1 MVMSKKEENQSTGRR
16 NFFRLLTAGG
26 AGLLLSPVA
35 AAPVQAAEN
44 QQPAKPAT
52 NIKEA
57 LKYPRND
64 NSMPGLFPG
73 RVIQVNH
80 SACIKDKVIQQKAVD
95 TMLEALML
103 DLTGKR
109 TIKKA
114 WRKFVSPDDII
125 GLKVNPVAG
134 KLLTTSHELVKAV
147 IAQLEKAG
155 IPREN
160 IVIWDRR
167 EMELHETG
175 FLPENY
181 PGIKITGTEQ
191 KDSKGSFFD
200 QNGKLYGEGMIDK
213 EWSYWADVEGT
224 YDEYTM
230 PYMVNGGK
238 NSYFSKI
245 CTKQVTKI
253 INLPILK
260 NAGSSVTLCLKNLA
274 FGTISNT
281 GRLHAKLWHD
291 TIAEVCAF
299 PPLRDKVVLNIVD
312 GLIGCYNG
320 GPAANPQFICP
331 YNLLLA
337 GTDAVAVDRIGLNIV
352 SAKRI
357 EMKLQKEENA
367 GASQFLKRAEELGL
381 GIGDNNRIK
390 LKTIDLA

>member
-1 MVMSKKEENQSTGRR
+1 MSGKNENHPSGRR
-16 NFFRLLTAGG
+16 NFFKLLTAGG
-26 AGLLLSPVA
+26 AGFVLSPIVA
-35 AAPVQAAEN
+35 SAPVEAAEKMP
-44 QQPAKPAT
+44 QAKPAT
-52 NIKEA
+52 NIQDA
-57 LKYPRND
+57 LKFPRNA

-73 RVIQVNH
+73 AVTRVNH
-80 SACIKDKVIQQKAVD
+80 SGCIQDKAIQQKAVD
-95 TMLEALML
+95 QMLTAAML
-103 DLTGKR
+103 NLTGKKSV
-109 TIKKA
+109 KKA

-147 IAQLEKAG
+147 IAQLETAG
-155 IPREN
+155 IPRKN

-181 PGIKITGTEQ
+181 PGITISGTEQ
-191 KDSKGSFFD
+191 KDAKGSFFD
-200 QNGKLYGEGMIDK
+200 TNGKLYGEGMIDK
-213 EWSYWADVEGT
+213 EWFYWADVEGS

-238 NSYFSKI
+238 HSYYTKI

-260 NAGSSVTLCLKNLA
+260 NAGGSVTLCLKNLSYGA
-274 FGTISNT
+274 ISNT
-281 GRLHAKLWHD
+281 GRLHEKLWHD
-291 TIAEVCAF
+291 SVAEICAF
-299 PPLRDKVVLNIVD
+299 PPIRDKVVLNIVD

-320 GPAANPQFICP
+320 GPAANPQFICQ

-337 GTDAVAVDRIGLNIV
+337 GTDPVAVDRIGLNIV
-352 SAKRI
+352 SQKRI
-357 EMKLQKEENA
+357 DMKLQKEESPV
-367 GASQFLKRAEELGL
+367 ASQFLKRAEELGL
-381 GIGDNNRIK
+381 GIGDNSRIN

>member
-1 MVMSKKEENQSTGRR
+1 MSKKSENQSTGRR
-16 NFFRLLTAGG
+16 DFFRLLTAGG

-35 AAPVQAAEN
+35 APVQAAED
-44 QQPAKPAT
+44 QQPVKPAT

-57 LKYPRND
+57 LKYPRNAS
-64 NSMPGLFPG
+64 SMPGLFPG
-73 RVIQVNH
+73 KVTQVNH
-80 SACIKDKVIQQKAVD
+80 SGCIKDKVIQQKAVD
-95 TMLEALML
+95 AMLEALML

-114 WRKFVSPDDII
+114 WRKFVSPDDIV

-200 QNGKLYGEGMIDK
+200 QNGKLYGESMIDK
-213 EWSYWADVEGT
+213 EWAYHADVEGT

-238 NSYFSKI
+238 DSYFSKI

-274 FGTISNT
+274 FGAISNT

-320 GPAANPQFICP
+320 GPAANPQFICQ

-352 SAKRI
+352 SNKRI

-390 LKTIDLA
+390 LSTINLT

>member
-1 MVMSKKEENQSTGRR
+1 MNKNNENHSTGRR
-16 NFFRLLTAGG
+16 NFFRLLTAGS
-26 AGLLLSPVA
+26 AGFILSPVA
-35 AAPVQAAEN
+35 AAPTEALED
-44 QQPAKPAT
+44 QPPLKPAT
-52 NIKEA
+52 NIQDA
-57 LKYPRND
+57 LKYPRTA
-64 NSMPGLFPG
+64 NSMPGLLPG
-73 RVIQVNH
+73 RVTQVNH
-80 SACIKDKVIQQKAVD
+80 AGCIKDKLIQQKAVD
-95 TMLEALML
+95 EMLEAIML
-103 DLTGKR
+103 DLTGKKS
-109 TIKKA
+109 IKKA

-155 IPREN
+155 IPRQN

-181 PGIKITGTEQ
+181 PGIKIAGTEQ
-191 KDSKGSFFD
+191 KDDKGSFFD
-200 QNGKLYGEGMIDK
+200 ANGKLYGEGMIDK
-213 EWSYWADVEGT
+213 DWSYWADVEGT

-238 NSYFSKI
+238 HSYFTKI

-260 NAGSSVTLCLKNLA
+260 NAGGSVTLCLKNLA
-274 FGTISNT
+274 FGAISNT

-291 TIAEVCAF
+291 TVAEVCAF

-312 GLIGCYNG
+312 GLFGCYNG
-320 GPAANPQFICP
+320 GPAANPQFICQ

-352 SAKRI
+352 SQKRI

-367 GASQFLKRAEELGL
+367 TASLFLKRAEELGL
-381 GIGDNNRIK
+381 GIGDNSRIE
-390 LKTIDLA
+390 LKTINLA

>member
-1 MVMSKKEENQSTGRR
+1 MSEKNENHPSGRR
-16 NFFRLLTAGG
+16 NFFKLLTAGG
-26 AGLLLSPVA
+26 AGFVLSPIVA
-35 AAPVQAAEN
+35 SAPVEAAEKMP
-44 QQPAKPAT
+44 PAKPAT
-52 NIKEA
+52 NIQEA
-57 LKYPRND
+57 LKFPRNA

-73 RVIQVNH
+73 TVTRVNH
-80 SACIKDKVIQQKAVD
+80 SGCIQDKVIQQKAVD
-95 TMLEALML
+95 QMLTAAML
-103 DLTGKR
+103 NLTGKKS
-109 TIKKA
+109 IKKA

-147 IAQLEKAG
+147 IAQLEMSG
-155 IPREN
+155 ISRKN

-181 PGIKITGTEQ
+181 PGITISGTEQ
-191 KDSKGSFFD
+191 KDAKGSFFD
-200 QNGKLYGEGMIDK
+200 TNGKLYGEGMIDK
-213 EWSYWADVEGT
+213 EWFYWADVEGS

-238 NSYFSKI
+238 HSYYTKI

-260 NAGSSVTLCLKNLA
+260 NAGGSVTLCLKNLSYGA
-274 FGTISNT
+274 VSNT
-281 GRLHAKLWHD
+281 GRLHEKLWHD
-291 TIAEVCAF
+291 SVAEVCAF
-299 PPLRDKVVLNIVD
+299 PPIRDKVVLNIVD

-320 GPAANPQFICP
+320 GPAANPQFICQ

-337 GTDAVAVDRIGLNIV
+337 GTDPVAVDRIGLNIV
-352 SAKRI
+352 SQKRI
-357 EMKLQKEENA
+357 DMKLQKEESPV
-367 GASQFLKRAEELGL
+367 ASQFLKRAEELGL
-381 GIGDNNRIK
+381 GIGDNSRIN